1 MTRLPLGHSRAGAA
15 LLGVLLACGLLQGS
29 SASAQEKRITWG
41 KPAEI
46 TSFDVQIAGT
56 VTSWEMYELVYE
68 TLLTTDADLRL
79 QPGLAESWE
88 QAAPTTYV
96 LKLRANAKWSNGRA
110 VTSADVIGTFKRLND
125 PKIAS
130 YWARQ
135 LGSIKSME
143 APDERTVKVE
153 LAEPHTAFLPAL
165 AHITAAIIPAQEFEA
180 GSFDP
185 TKQMLGSGPYMV
197 VDHKQDESWT
207 LARNPYYWR
216 KGYPLADEIDVKIM
230 PDESARIAAL
240 RDGRID
246 YTTFG
251 NPDIGRLVAGDK
263 DIKVLAQ
270 QTTNYFRIDVN
281 AKRAQS
287 PFHDKRVRQAM
298 NLALDRE
305 AINALVFAGS
315 AAVDYPVPAAFGKQ
329 ACHDV
334 PTYAVPRAKRL
345 EMAKALLKE
354 AAPPSLKVD
363 LIASPSD
370 PLFPRIAQVVQ
381 QNLADIG
388 MEVQILQ
395 LPLAEY
401 LSKVFTKGE
410 FDFAISWLAGYSDP
424 TMIVSWWNPKY
435 AVWNQVFQEDVPALD
450 AALEEVKK
458 LPDGPARDQKLIEI
472 CRMIDDGANLLALD
486 SKIDYVGYRADRI
499 AVRIDPRSGSSNIFQ
514 HIAEFKP
521 LK

>member
-1 MTRLPLGHSRAGAA
+1 MTRLPRGLSRAGAA
-15 LLGVLLACGLLQGS
+15 LLGVLLGCGLLPG
-29 SASAQEKRITWG
+29 ADAEEKRITWG

-46 TSFDVQIAGT
+46 TAFDVQIAGT

-68 TLLTTDADLRL
+68 TLLTTDADLKL

-88 QAAPTTYV
+88 QTAPTAYV
-96 LKLRANAKWSNGRA
+96 FKLRAEAKWSNGRA
-110 VTSADVIGTFKRLND
+110 VTSTDVIGTFKRLND

-143 APDERTVKVE
+143 APDERTVKIE

-165 AHITAAIIPAQEFEA
+165 AHITAAIIPAREVEA

-185 TKQMLGSGPYMV
+185 TKQMLGSGPYMI

-207 LARNPYYWR
+207 LTRNPYYWR
-216 KGYPLADEIDVKIM
+216 KGYPLADAIDVRIM

-298 NLALDRE
+298 NLALDRD

-334 PTYAVPRAKRL
+334 PTYAEPRAKRL
-345 EMAKALLKE
+345 EIAKALLKE

-388 MEVQILQ
+388 MNVQILQ

-401 LSKVFTKGE
+401 LSKVFTQGE

-424 TMIVSWWNPKY
+424 TMVVSWWNPKY

-458 LPDGPARDQKLIEI
+458 LPDGPARDQKLGEI

-486 SKIDYVGYRADRI
+486 SKIDYVGYRADGI
-499 AVRIDPRSGSSNIFQ
+499 AVRVDPRSGSSNIFQ

>member
-1 MTRLPLGHSRAGAA
+1 MTRMTHGCRLAGVA
-15 LLGVLLACGLLQGS
+15 LLGVLLGCGLLSATG
-29 SASAQEKRITWG
+29 ASAEEKVINWG

-46 TSFDVQIAGT
+46 TSFDVQVAGT
-56 VTSWEMYELVYE
+56 VTSWEMYQLVYE
-68 TLLTTDADLRL
+68 TLLTTDTSLKL

-88 QAAPTTYV
+88 QSSPTTYV
-96 LKLRANAKWSNGRA
+96 FKLRADAKWSNGRP
-110 VTSADVIGTFKRLND
+110 VSSADVIGTFKRLND
-125 PKIAS
+125 PKVAS

-135 LGSIKSME
+135 LGSIKATE
-143 APDERTVKVE
+143 AVDARTVKIE

-165 AHITAAIIPAQEFEA
+165 AHITAAIIPAQEYES

-185 TKQMLGSGPYMV
+185 SKQMLGSGPYMV

-216 KGYPLADEIDVKIM
+216 KGYPLADKIVAKIM
-230 PDESARIAAL
+230 PDEAARIAAL

-251 NPDIGRLVAGDK
+251 NPDIGRMVAGDK
-263 DIKVLAQ
+263 NIKVAPQ

-281 AKRAQS
+281 AKRAES

-305 AINALVFAGS
+305 AINNLVFAGS

-329 ACHDV
+329 ACRDV
-334 PTYAVPRAKRL
+334 PTYAEPRAKRL
-345 EMAKALLKE
+345 ELAKALLKE
-354 AAPPSLKVD
+354 AAPASLKVG
-363 LIASPSD
+363 LIATPSD

-381 QNLADIG
+381 QNLNDVG
-388 MEVQILQ
+388 LQVEILQ

-458 LPDGPARDQKLIEI
+458 LPEGTARDQKLGEI

-486 SKIDYVGYRADRI
+486 SKIDYVGYRADKVAI
-499 AVRIDPRSGSSNIFQ
+499 RIDPRSGSSNTFQ
-514 HIAEFKP
+514 YIAEFKP
-521 LK
+521 LQ